1 MKNKKTKLII
11 ALAVALTL
19 SFSSLPLANAATTTP
34 STAKPTPSRLLI
46 KENKLKERTQA
57 RATTTATSTKSVR
70 AISAV
75 SLAKF
80 AKATTTASS
89 TKPAK
94 STKLA
99 KNIEEALKK
108 ADTEIS
114 KRIDS
119 LNKVMEKID
128 GMKNVSDSEKVS
140 LKEDLQSE
148 ITKLT
153 ALKSKISSD
162 TDLATIKKDLA
173 SITSGSRIYM
183 LVIPRANILASVD
196 KINTIATMLGTVS
209 TKLQARIDELKASGK
224 DVTIFQTAID
234 NIVTKIS
241 DAKEEALTAQTTIL
255 DLTPDNGNKVK
266 LDSNNTALKAAKLN
280 IKTAN
285 QDLTSARKSA
295 SIVTDG
301 LKLPSDRSTKIDKN
315 DTANGSKSSKVFDK
329 SNSAKR

>member
-11 ALAVALTL
+11 ALAIALTL
-19 SFSSLPLANAATTTP
+19 SFSSLPLAKAATTTP

-46 KENKLKERTQA
+46 KENKLKERTQV
-57 RATTTATSTKSVR
+57 RATTTATSTKSVK

-75 SLAKF
+75 SLARF

-89 TKPAK
+89 TRPVK

-99 KNIEEALKK
+99 KNIEESLKK

-128 GMKNVSDSEKVS
+128 GMKNVSDSEKVA

-148 ITKLT
+148 MTKLT

-173 SITSGSRIYM
+173 SITSGSRIYA

-196 KINTIATMLGTVS
+196 KINTVATMLGTIS
-209 TKLQARIDELKASGK
+209 LKLQARIDELKAAGK

-234 NIVTKIS
+234 NIITKIS
-241 DAKEEALTAQTTIL
+241 DAKKEALTAQTTIL
-255 DLTPDNGNKVK
+255 DLVPDNGDKKK
-266 LDSNNTALKAAKLN
+266 LDSNNTALKSAKLS
-280 IKTAN
+280 IKSAN
-285 QDLTSARKSA
+285 QDLTSARKSV
-295 SIVTDG
+295 SIVTEG
-301 LKLPSDRSTKIDKN
+301 LKSPSDRAVKIDKN
-315 DTANGSKSSKVFDK
+315 DIANASKPSKVFDK